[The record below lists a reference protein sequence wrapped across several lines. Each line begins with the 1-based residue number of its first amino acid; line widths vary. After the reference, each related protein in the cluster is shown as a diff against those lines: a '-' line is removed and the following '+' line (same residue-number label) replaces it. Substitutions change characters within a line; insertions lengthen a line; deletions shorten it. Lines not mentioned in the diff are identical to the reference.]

1 MNPTLLRKAITG
13 LTVKAVDGAE
23 GKSFGTLTGYAS
35 TFDVDLVGDRI
46 LPGAWAKSVA
56 EVVPAGRVKLVDGH
70 NLYEGSC
77 AILGLVTTAIEDQKG
92 LLIEAK
98 FASTEPAQRVR
109 TLVQEGILSDFSV
122 GFRIIRDSMNMQAKV
137 REIVEAALV
146 EVSVV
151 ATPANPEARILR
163 VKSTGSPYF
172 GVAPAD
178 HKWEPVEA
186 EARFKA
192 WVNPAPLAEWTLK
205 DWGLYASGYLYA
217 TPENRKWL
225 LVDVV
230 NGSPVFVLD
239 AAKAALVDLNAKDAT
254 GPWVTERKNLEDT
267 LKAIFKNAGVE
278 FPTPE
283 ALVVPVKSEALEEVL
298 KAIQINTTLLKMRF

>member
-46 LPGAWAKSVA
+46 LPGAWSKSIA

-77 AILGLVTTAIEDQKG
+77 AILGLVTSAIEDQKG
-92 LLIEAK
+92 LLIEAR

-122 GFRIIRDSMNMQAKV
+122 GFRIIRDGLNVNAKV

-163 VKSTGSPYF
+163 VKSSGSAYF
-172 GVAPAD
+172 GMAPAD
-178 HKWEPVEA
+178 YKWEPVDA
-186 EARFKA
+186 ESRFKT
-192 WVNPAPLAEWTLK
+192 WVNPAPLVEWTLK

-230 NGSPVFVLD
+230 DGAPVYVLD
-239 AAKAALVDLNAKDAT
+239 AAKAALADLHADGAT
-254 GPWVTERKNLEDT
+254 GPWVPERKNLEDT
-267 LKAIFKNAGVE
+267 LRAIFKNAGAE
-278 FPTPE
+278 FPNPSM
-283 ALVVPVKSEALEEVL
+283 VVPVSPDAVEDMVKTVQL
-298 KAIQINTTLLKMRF
+298 NTALLKMRF